1 MKSERSKN
9 KITYLNIKMATS
21 QKIEPSIKFDATNK
35 LDPISTTPTVNH
47 TTIMASI
54 TQFSSTIDKI
64 RNILRLHTPSI
75 VNEQSSNHICLY
87 ILARCLTIKKCTELK
102 IPLDFAWENIVKQF
116 RNVEGGKQRG
126 YDLFYSPTEECF
138 IKHVDT
144 LFGTSSEDYPFKVR
158 ELEKHKQI
166 VELIDKI
173 DMDSIDLGVD
183 AFGFVYEDELSHSKG
198 ARKNGEHFT
207 DRKICDYM
215 TKLVNPRVNA
225 DGVPES
231 VCDPSMGTGGFLFT
245 YQKFFKD
252 AKIDVNWNI
261 HKHRIYGQDVINSS
275 VCKAKMNLYVNTNMV
290 CENLVLRNSL
300 TNDLQ
305 NTSFDIILANMPFGL
320 KGVKHADCCER
331 VKGLK
336 IRGTKSEP
344 LFLQLMMVSL
354 APGGRCA
361 VVVPDGILV
370 NPSSLHDETRKY
382 LLDHFELK
390 RVIKMKGQFFMNT
403 SIQPSILFFEN
414 TGKPTTAIE
423 FWEVVRNKK
432 GDITES
438 MIISVPRAKIDAS
451 CPFDMRRYLESDK
464 PVANPAG
471 FPMVKLGDYIEDLKT
486 GKNKSD
492 LVEGDYPFYMS
503 NGISQYANT
512 YQFDGEYVLT
522 ARCGSLN
529 GSQYYVNGKFSAS
542 DFTYVLKPKESLTA
556 KYLYYFMRFV
566 DWTKWQTGTTM
577 KGIRRDIITDFLM
590 PLPPLPIQ
598 QEIVATL
605 DRIYNPG
612 TTELAD
618 TIKMT
623 DKAMDLVLA
632 SPGGATLEPI
642 VEAQRLIRKSAQ
654 MVADVKAQMVAD
666 VKAQMVAIMKAICS
680 RCKDWTMI
688 GSLYDTPKSEKKFN
702 SKDMNNAGGV
712 PFFNGKFNSP
722 VGTHSEHSFDSEHDY
737 FVMIKD
743 GGGDHSSDSVGMG
756 KFFSVK
762 GKCAITSHNLIIT
775 PKTVNADLHRFMSI
789 YLYFN

>member
-1 MKSERSKN
+1 
-9 KITYLNIKMATS
+9 
-21 QKIEPSIKFDATNK
+21 
-35 LDPISTTPTVNH
+35 
-47 TTIMASI
+47 
-54 TQFSSTIDKI
+54 
-64 RNILRLHTPSI
+64 
-75 VNEQSSNHICLY
+75 
-87 ILARCLTIKKCTELK
+87 LK

-361 VVVPDGILV
+361 VVVPDGMLV
-370 NPSSLHDETRKY
+370 NTSTLHDQTRKY

-390 RVIKMKGQFFMNT
+390 RVIKMKGQFFINT
-403 SIQPSILFFEN
+403 GIQPSILFFEN

-423 FWEVVRNKK
+423 FWEVVRNEK

-438 MIISVPRAKIDAS
+438 MIISVPREKIDAS
-451 CPFDMRRYLESDK
+451 YSFDMRRYPGDDKLISATYTYPSMKISDVVSLK
-464 PVANPAG
+464 YG
-471 FPMVKLGDYIEDLKT
+471 FPFKSSDYTTEGLTVVKHNNITDGYVSKSKKQDYIIPSSQTDEYKLNVGDIVISMDFDCGKVGKIVEDGWVLNQRVCLAKT
-486 GKNKSD
+486 KSET
-492 LVEGDYPFYMS
+492 LRQG
-503 NGISQYANT
+503 
-512 YQFDGEYVLT
+512 
-522 ARCGSLN
+522 
-529 GSQYYVNGKFSAS
+529 
-542 DFTYVLKPKESLTA
+542 
-556 KYLYYFMRFV
+556 YLYWFMRFGGFYE
-566 DWTKWQTGTTM
+566 KMQSLHTGTTI
-577 KGIRRDIITDFLM
+577 KHISGKSIEKAHIII
-590 PLPPLPIQ
+590 PPLSVQDEIIARLNQ
-598 QEIVATL
+598 QYKERDEAMKVVK
-605 DRIYNPG
+605 
-612 TTELAD
+612 EAD
-618 TIKMT
+618 
-623 DKAMDLVLA
+623 
-632 SPGGATLEPI
+632 S
-642 VEAQRLIRKSAQ
+642 
-654 MVADVKAQMVAD
+654 
-666 VKAQMVAIMKAICS
+666 KAIS
-680 RCKDWTMI
+680 FMASYLPTTAPP
-688 GSLYDTPKSEKKFN
+688 TPAVANVIVYE
-702 SKDMNNAGGV
+702 
-712 PFFNGKFNSP
+712 
-722 VGTHSEHSFDSEHDY
+722 EE
-737 FVMIKD
+737 
-743 GGGDHSSDSVGMG
+743 
-756 KFFSVK
+756 
-762 GKCAITSHNLIIT
+762 
-775 PKTVNADLHRFMSI
+775 
-789 YLYFN
+789 